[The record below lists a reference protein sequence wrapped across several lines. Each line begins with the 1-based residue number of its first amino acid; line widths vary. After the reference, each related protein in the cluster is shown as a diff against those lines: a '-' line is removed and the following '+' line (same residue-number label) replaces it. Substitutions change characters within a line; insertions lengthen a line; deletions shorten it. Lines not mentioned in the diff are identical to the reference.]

1 MTRRDRYARSEFAP
15 WPDEGLREAAREL
28 QGYVGIRRTDMR
40 HDDPK
45 VLVMDVADEHFHSSS
60 GTLEPGR
67 GWLPDPL
74 RHDRLLRL
82 TWENWWEGH
91 IHHSNRIF
99 ALESYDEFYAG
110 PIFAAKRGYDE
121 ARAVSGPFVEIVS
134 DPDPWIEQIL
144 EQNGNVDIFPPSGE
158 PVMMSERARAQNP
171 HLSETGRFFPS
182 NARLS
187 DSGTSTD
194 FIWTASTVPTA
205 QEKADFEAEV
215 QRREQERLR
224 QMLAKP
230 RYRHL
235 LIISGSHFVEILCED
250 LPRWEW
256 VTVTEDAD

>member
-1 MTRRDRYARSEFAP
+1 MTRRERYAHSEFAP
-15 WPDEGLREAAREL
+15 WPDEGLQRAAREL
-28 QGYVGIRRTDMR
+28 KGFVHLRRTDLR
-40 HDDPK
+40 HHDSK
-45 VLVMDVADEHFHSSS
+45 VLIVEVDDEHFQSCS
-60 GTLEPGR
+60 GTFGPQNE
-67 GWLPDPL
+67 WIPDPL

-82 TWENWWEGH
+82 TWENRWEGSL
-91 IHHSNRIF
+91 HHSNRIF

-144 EQNGNVDIFPPSGE
+144 AQNGNVDLFPPSGE

-171 HLSETGRFFPS
+171 HLSETGRFFPP

-194 FIWTASTVPTA
+194 FIWTGPAVPTA
-205 QEKADFEAEV
+205 QERADFEAEV